1 MGKFTDPPEA
11 TGSFETPQLFKQLV
25 LWNSNSLLWRI
36 RRIEKI
42 RSDSNHS
49 ISLVNTNTHM
59 FVRQIP
65 QIRNKNIFSD
75 LFRCDE
81 AGVLT

>member
-36 RRIEKI
+36 RCIEI
-42 RSDSNHS
+42 DSLGFESFDIVSQHKYAQVRASNTHQKHFQRF
-49 ISLVNTNTHM
+49 ISL
-59 FVRQIP
+59 
-65 QIRNKNIFSD
+65 
-75 LFRCDE
+75 
-81 AGVLT
+81 